1 MFTKENI
8 SIVAVVVCLLATVY
22 LYRELK
28 ELKNTPP
35 QVMKVPYPVH
45 VAPKPIAPEQR
56 EESKSLAVEEID
68 EEAENDED

>member
-35 QVMKVPYPVH
+35 QIMKVPYPVH
-45 VAPKPIAPEQR
+45 VAPKPISPEQG
-56 EESKSLAVEEID
+56 EESKRLAVEEID
-68 EEAENDED
+68 EEAENNEE